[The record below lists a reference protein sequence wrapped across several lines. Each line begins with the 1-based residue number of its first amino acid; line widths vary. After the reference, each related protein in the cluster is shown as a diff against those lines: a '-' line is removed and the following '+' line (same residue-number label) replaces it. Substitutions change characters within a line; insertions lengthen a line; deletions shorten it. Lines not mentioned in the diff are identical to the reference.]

1 MEYEAVT
8 ALAVAASLY
17 RGGMGTRRRAGRFL
31 GAIATV
37 AVVVAG
43 CSTTGGSDSTA
54 DPTAS
59 PSSSA
64 PSSTPTDA
72 SNESASPTASPS
84 LAPPPSVATWSVSA
98 GAFREGLEFVEWS
111 GQWGVDVVVAL
122 PEVWVVGLA
131 EEKAMMLT
139 SLVGL
144 HPDTGA
150 ELWRQDVSTGM
161 CSQQLV
167 NDQIICLTSAQGA
180 DDQGVLLG
188 PLEVVSID
196 ASTGEATRTPSTVIE
211 PIRIFPTTSGVLV
224 VTPSQERVPGE
235 GDSAPGARLSLL
247 DFSTGGEVWGV
258 ELGLLPQGDLLFARN
273 GGGGLMQVLPLWQEA
288 SGVVV
293 LGSSLAPG
301 IALIDP
307 AVGLIG
313 GVVACEHQVVFHDSL
328 FCQVTN
334 RKTEASSVLRR
345 NLAGEALWAADDLAL
360 PLARVPQ
367 GTQPVA
373 LRGTRVMQVDWETG
387 AVGGVVLDLGDPAD
401 RQFSQGLGIS
411 GLGGADPTFIHND
424 NEMVA
429 AFNGDGSL
437 AWTKQGWRSAPR
449 ELAAQGD
456 LVVLAD
462 HDGVLMGLD
471 RLTGAELWRQAIP
484 EGGWVE
490 AVPGAV
496 IVIDGDAVQ
505 RFDLP

>member
-43 CSTTGGSDSTA
+43 CSTTGSSDSTA

-111 GQWGVDVVVAL
+111 DQFGVDLVVTL

-258 ELGLLPQGDLLFARN
+258 ELGRLPQGDLLFARN

-313 GVVACEHQVVFHDSL
+313 GVVACEHQVVFHD
-328 FCQVTN
+328 
-334 RKTEASSVLRR
+334 
-345 NLAGEALWAADDLAL
+345 
-360 PLARVPQ
+360 
-367 GTQPVA
+367 
-373 LRGTRVMQVDWETG
+373 
-387 AVGGVVLDLGDPAD
+387 
-401 RQFSQGLGIS
+401 
-411 GLGGADPTFIHND
+411 
-424 NEMVA
+424 
-429 AFNGDGSL
+429 
-437 AWTKQGWRSAPR
+437 
-449 ELAAQGD
+449 
-456 LVVLAD
+456 
-462 HDGVLMGLD
+462 
-471 RLTGAELWRQAIP
+471 
-484 EGGWVE
+484 
-490 AVPGAV
+490 
-496 IVIDGDAVQ
+496 
-505 RFDLP
+505 